1 MFRSKNHSLYEELGD
16 SQLERENN
24 QWISAPLQQKL
35 TYTLDTTEKKC
46 QQRNRGCIE
55 EPNRNFKTKKCK
67 KQIKTSKNELT
78 AERRGQR
85 KESVNINTEQYKL
98 LNINNREKIY

>member
-35 TYTLDTTEKKC
+35 TYTLDTTEKKVSA
-46 QQRNRGCIE
+46 
-55 EPNRNFKTKKCK
+55 KK
-67 KQIKTSKNELT
+67 
-78 AERRGQR
+78 
-85 KESVNINTEQYKL
+85 
-98 LNINNREKIY
+98 